1 MKGGVSEATWARY
14 FDGDVVSLYVSP
26 QHLRAHYTYLADAL
40 QTLLPSNRPFTLL
53 DFGCG
58 EALATP
64 RLAQMATRLL
74 LYDGS
79 PVIRDRVRTR
89 FGGLAGISVLDDDA
103 YAALPDRSV
112 DRVLVI
118 SVIQYV
124 KDDDLTRMLA
134 EWRRLLAP
142 DGALILGD
150 VLPPGNSTLA
160 DVSSLLRFA
169 LDNGFLW
176 AALRG
181 LATTAATDYPKLRR
195 TLGLRCYGEVEM
207 LERLREAGFAARV
220 ALRNVSPS
228 PHRRTFIATPG

>member
-1 MKGGVSEATWARY
+1 MNGGVSEATWARY

-26 QHLRAHYTYLADAL
+26 RHLRAHYTYIVDAL
-40 QTLLPSNRPFTLL
+40 QPLLPSNRSFTLL

-64 RLAQMATRLL
+64 RLAETAARLL

-79 PVIRDRVRTR
+79 PVIRDRVHSR
-89 FGGLAGISVLDDDA
+89 FGGLAGISVLDDDD
-103 YAALPDRSV
+103 YAALPDGSV
-112 DRVLVI
+112 DLVLVI

-124 KDDDLTRMLA
+124 NDHDLKRMLA
-134 EWRRLLAP
+134 DWRRLLAP

-150 VLPPGNSTLA
+150 VLPPGNTTFA
-160 DVSSLLRFA
+160 DISSLLRFA
-169 LDNGFLW
+169 LKNGFLW

-195 TLGLRCYGEVEM
+195 TLGLRSYDEAEM
-207 LERLREAGFAARV
+207 MARLRDAGFTASV
-220 ALRNVSPS
+220 APRNVSPS
-228 PHRRTFIATPG
+228 PHRRTFIATPR